1 MYVVKKVERGKL
13 FSVCPNTRTQGH
25 PSETSARSRT
35 GEGKV
40 VAPCAAVQLCRS
52 FPLQDGL
59 AVPSTDS
66 FKRGL
71 DSFIEV
77 RAVNGC

>member
-13 FSVCPNTRTQGH
+13 FSVCHNTRTQGH

-40 VAPCAAVQLCRS
+40 VAPCAAVQLWS
-52 FPLQDGL
+52 LPLQDGL
-59 AVPSTDS
+59 TVHSTDS

-71 DSFIEV
+71 DSFVEV
-77 RAVNGC
+77 KAVNGC